1 MKPSDRSRRRVWLR
15 WVSAVALFGV
25 AQACGTSIVDETTNP
40 GIIDSDEAPIDS
52 INPGEGA
59 NSPDTTNIQTSTSAT
74 NVVKS
79 ATSTMSSTTTIL
91 GGALSPAWI
100 EAQALDTKL
109 SAESADNL
117 EDTRFV
123 NDYYSTNPNDISTP
137 MGALCWAYHELDRS
151 ITKDGIRYILD
162 EFTVPTFME
171 YYGVTNEGFGP
182 PGPEAT
188 SAFLKLVSG
197 DNGPVGSTGEGSDVT
212 TVAPGANGD
221 VGPVGSTDEDKA
233 ITDDYIEYLRIM
245 HEFAGD
251 GTAWSIA
258 IRTIA
263 SPEMTSAFRAGNGLP
278 TDLQVYAN
286 ALVAFARE
294 HIGIDMDHTA
304 ESDNLDFALPGF
316 PGLETF
322 INTAKYHQDCRRA
335 QIQDL

>member
-1 MKPSDRSRRRVWLR
+1 MLEVKPSDRSRQRVWLR

-25 AQACGTSIVDETTNP
+25 AQACGTSIANETTNP
-40 GIIDSDEAPIDS
+40 GIIDSDEAPTDS

-91 GGALSPAWI
+91 GEALSPAWI
-100 EAQALDTKL
+100 EAQALDARL

-123 NDYYSTNPNDISTP
+123 NDYYSTNPNDVSTP
-137 MGALCWAYHELDRS
+137 MGALCWAYHELYKS
-151 ITKDGIRYILD
+151 ITKDGIRHILD

-197 DNGPVGSTGEGSDVT
+197 DNGPVGST
-212 TVAPGANGD
+212 
-221 VGPVGSTDEDKA
+221 DEDKA
-233 ITDDYIEYLRIM
+233 TTDDYIEYLRIL

-251 GTAWSIA
+251 GTAWSTA